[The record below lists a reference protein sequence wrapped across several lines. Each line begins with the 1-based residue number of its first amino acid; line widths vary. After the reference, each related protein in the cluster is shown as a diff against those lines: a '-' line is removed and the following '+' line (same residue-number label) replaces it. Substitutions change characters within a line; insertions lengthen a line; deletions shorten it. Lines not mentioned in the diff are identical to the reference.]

1 MDSPG
6 WRWSSWACCAAAD
19 FLKTP
24 SEHTWTKSSSAHF
37 LKFPPS
43 RDREVHAMRRRIF
56 WTLIALN
63 LLLAVTLAARWTPG
77 GGENTAVAQVRRP
90 ADYIMIP
97 GDVNGGSTSV
107 VYILDTT
114 NGM

>member
-1 MDSPG
+1 
-6 WRWSSWACCAAAD
+6 
-19 FLKTP
+19 
-24 SEHTWTKSSSAHF
+24 
-37 LKFPPS
+37 
-43 RDREVHAMRRRIF
+43 MRRRIF

-114 NGM
+114 NGMLGAMAYDDSQKVLTTMAPLDLSRVFEIGGGGTGRGVGGGTPAAPHSR